1 MITGIQTAAPP
12 SATSTTAAE
21 ETPERQT
28 YRNLRQAWRYYYRT
42 HKVDLAIL
50 YQLTGLRDR
59 LDPDKDPEQYA
70 HAVKA
75 VEAIN
80 GVLAQNRIIQTRIS
94 ALMTDCRKSMR
105 KTERPIMSS
114 NLEMPPQE
122 LYVDWPEQPWPRLSG
137 QLDRKQLRRELLD
150 ALKHLSDKAKL
161 RIGPSGTT
169 SKKVHYA
176 CESRYI
182 RLIASDCVA
191 LAVVTRKRLEA
202 DKPAGYCGHIAPKSG
217 RIYPDK
223 PNYFTQFWKRSM
235 PGSPECTIAINYDT
249 CIASLERF
257 AFFANMADS
266 DQNCCAENCYFGV
279 TNHRGNFIA
288 VHPYYIGNFLRLVEI
303 LHRHLGGRLKMTL
316 RVPAA
321 QSGPLRF
328 SFLAGKNA
336 GDCYIL
342 DYAVMP
348 FWHKHPLKGF
358 RRVVLNRFQ
367 IGSWA
372 GKNKP

>member
-1 MITGIQTAAPP
+1 
-12 SATSTTAAE
+12 
-21 ETPERQT
+21 
-28 YRNLRQAWRYYYRT
+28 
-42 HKVDLAIL
+42 
-50 YQLTGLRDR
+50 
-59 LDPDKDPEQYA
+59 
-70 HAVKA
+70 
-75 VEAIN
+75 
-80 GVLAQNRIIQTRIS
+80 
-94 ALMTDCRKSMR
+94 
-105 KTERPIMSS
+105 MSS
-114 NLEMPPQE
+114 NFEIPPQE

-150 ALKHLSDKAKL
+150 VLKHLSNKAKL

-176 CESRYI
+176 CESRYT

-191 LAVVTRKRLEA
+191 LAVITRKRLET

-266 DQNCCAENCYFGV
+266 GQNCCAENCYFGV
-279 TNHRGNFIA
+279 TNRRGNFIA
-288 VHPYYIGNFLRLVEI
+288 VHPCYIGNFLRLVEI

-358 RRVVLNRFQ
+358 RRVALNCFQ

>member
-1 MITGIQTAAPP
+1 
-12 SATSTTAAE
+12 
-21 ETPERQT
+21 
-28 YRNLRQAWRYYYRT
+28 
-42 HKVDLAIL
+42 
-50 YQLTGLRDR
+50 
-59 LDPDKDPEQYA
+59 
-70 HAVKA
+70 
-75 VEAIN
+75 
-80 GVLAQNRIIQTRIS
+80 
-94 ALMTDCRKSMR
+94 
-105 KTERPIMSS
+105 MSS

-150 ALKHLSDKAKL
+150 ALKHLSNKAKL

-176 CESRYI
+176 CEPRYT

-191 LAVVTRKRLEA
+191 LAVITRKRLEA

-235 PGSPECTIAINYDT
+235 PGSPECAIAINYDT
-249 CIASLERF
+249 RVASLERF

-266 DQNCCAENCYFGV
+266 DQNCRAENCYFGV

-288 VHPYYIGNFLRLVEI
+288 VHPYYIGNFLRLAEI

-358 RRVVLNRFQ
+358 RRVALNCFQ
-367 IGSWA
+367 IGNWA

>member
-1 MITGIQTAAPP
+1 
-12 SATSTTAAE
+12 
-21 ETPERQT
+21 
-28 YRNLRQAWRYYYRT
+28 
-42 HKVDLAIL
+42 
-50 YQLTGLRDR
+50 
-59 LDPDKDPEQYA
+59 
-70 HAVKA
+70 
-75 VEAIN
+75 
-80 GVLAQNRIIQTRIS
+80 
-94 ALMTDCRKSMR
+94 
-105 KTERPIMSS
+105 
-114 NLEMPPQE
+114 
-122 LYVDWPEQPWPRLSG
+122 
-137 QLDRKQLRRELLD
+137 
-150 ALKHLSDKAKL
+150 
-161 RIGPSGTT
+161 
-169 SKKVHYA
+169 
-176 CESRYI
+176 
-182 RLIASDCVA
+182 
-191 LAVVTRKRLEA
+191 
-202 DKPAGYCGHIAPKSG
+202 
-217 RIYPDK
+217 
-223 PNYFTQFWKRSM
+223 M

-266 DQNCCAENCYFGV
+266 SQNCCAENYYFGV
-279 TNHRGNFIA
+279 TNRRGNFIA
-288 VHPYYIGNFLRLVEI
+288 VHPCYIGNFLRLVEI

-358 RRVVLNRFQ
+358 RRVALNCFQ

>member
-1 MITGIQTAAPP
+1 
-12 SATSTTAAE
+12 
-21 ETPERQT
+21 
-28 YRNLRQAWRYYYRT
+28 
-42 HKVDLAIL
+42 
-50 YQLTGLRDR
+50 
-59 LDPDKDPEQYA
+59 
-70 HAVKA
+70 
-75 VEAIN
+75 
-80 GVLAQNRIIQTRIS
+80 
-94 ALMTDCRKSMR
+94 
-105 KTERPIMSS
+105 MSS
-114 NLEMPPQE
+114 NFEIPPQE

-150 ALKHLSDKAKL
+150 VLKHLSNKAKL

-176 CESRYI
+176 CEPRYT

-191 LAVVTRKRLEA
+191 LAVITRKRLEA

-235 PGSPECTIAINYDT
+235 PGSPECTIVINYDT

-266 DQNCCAENCYFGV
+266 GQNCCAENCYFGV
-279 TNHRGNFIA
+279 TNRRGNFIA
-288 VHPYYIGNFLRLVEI
+288 VHPCYIGNFLRLVEI

-348 FWHKHPLKGF
+348 FWRKHPLKGF
-358 RRVVLNRFQ
+358 RRVALNCFQ
-367 IGSWA
+367 IGNWA

>member
-1 MITGIQTAAPP
+1 M
-12 SATSTTAAE
+12 
-21 ETPERQT
+21 
-28 YRNLRQAWRYYYRT
+28 
-42 HKVDLAIL
+42 
-50 YQLTGLRDR
+50 LTGRNSPGPACQGSLT
-59 LDPDKDPEQYA
+59 
-70 HAVKA
+70 
-75 VEAIN
+75 
-80 GVLAQNRIIQTRIS
+80 GS
-94 ALMTDCRKSMR
+94 
-105 KTERPIMSS
+105 RP
-114 NLEMPPQE
+114 
-122 LYVDWPEQPWPRLSG
+122 
-137 QLDRKQLRRELLD
+137 RRELLD
-150 ALKHLSDKAKL
+150 VLKHLSNKAKL

-176 CESRYI
+176 CESRYT
-182 RLIASDCVA
+182 RLIASDCAA
-191 LAVVTRKRLEA
+191 LAVITRKRLEA

-217 RIYPDK
+217 RICPDK

-266 DQNCCAENCYFGV
+266 GQNCCAENCYFGA
-279 TNHRGNFIA
+279 TNRRGNFIA
-288 VHPYYIGNFLRLVEI
+288 VHPCYIGNFLRLAEI

-342 DYAVMP
+342 DCAVMP

-358 RRVVLNRFQ
+358 RRVALNCFQ
-367 IGSWA
+367 TGSWA